1 MKKLRRHSCS
11 SENRLE
17 KSTKNLPKMFPGGSL
32 RVLGDLSGASQ
43 GLVER
48 GVQTKRRIKDKLE
61 GFWQAPGRSREAPGD
76 PRGTPKS
83 TKDRLPV
90 KKALAGAVF
99 VRFCTAFLAL
109 FHSFHVFGVIFSLF
123 PFFSTMQTSRNTVI
137 YNGLNTF
144 SLFAFCPGKLSKN

>member
-1 MKKLRRHSCS
+1 MSGIKRISLTTESIKKQRRHSCS

-61 GFWQAPGRSREAPGD
+61 GFWQPPGTSREAPGD

-83 TKDRLPV
+83 TKNRLPV
-90 KKALAGAVF
+90 EKTLAGAVF

-109 FHSFHVFGVIFSLF
+109 FHCFHASGVIFSFLSVFSILF
-123 PFFSTMQTSRNTVI
+123 QTCKPHKT
-137 YNGLNTF
+137 L
-144 SLFAFCPGKLSKN
+144 